1 MDYSC
6 VLNHCLFQQLFHFS
20 IMNSFIGEAN
30 NDFGRFS
37 NHISSTVAI
46 LVLVFSDDARRFQHL
61 RIFQSRMVLKLSTL
75 VDTPTIQH
83 PEFELTSRWVF
94 SGPQSNLLV
103 KSSLDQF
110 ESRSQ
115 CNESF
120 RGISHNRDRTPN
132 KQRCRLHTSHTT
144 TYLTDLSVA
153 SHPRLP
159 AVLVCHKLPAP
170 HAAANRFCLHFLLK
184 RSRPLFAVKLLFAF
198 PMCASITHS
207 TYYELYNSIM

>member
-1 MDYSC
+1 M
-6 VLNHCLFQQLFHFS
+6 
-20 IMNSFIGEAN
+20 
-30 NDFGRFS
+30 
-37 NHISSTVAI
+37 
-46 LVLVFSDDARRFQHL
+46 LVLVFLDVIRIFEHL
-61 RIFQSRMVLKLSTL
+61 RISWSRMVLKLSAL
-75 VDTPTIQH
+75 VDTPTVQH
-83 PEFELTSRWVF
+83 PEVKLTSQWVY

-120 RGISHNRDRTPN
+120 RGISHDRDRTPN
-132 KQRCRLHTSHTT
+132 EQRCRLHTSHTT

-170 HAAANRFCLHFLLK
+170 HAAANRFCLRFLLK
-184 RSRPLFAVKLLFAF
+184 RSRPLLAVKLLFAF
-198 PMCASITHS
+198 PMCASITYS

>member
-1 MDYSC
+1 
-6 VLNHCLFQQLFHFS
+6 
-20 IMNSFIGEAN
+20 MNSFRGEAN

-37 NHISSTVAI
+37 NPISSTVAM
-46 LVLVFSDDARRFQHL
+46 LDLVFSDDARRFQHL
-61 RIFQSRMVLKLSTL
+61 RISWSRMVLKLSAL

-83 PEFELTSRWVF
+83 PEVELTSQWVY

-132 KQRCRLHTSHTT
+132 K
-144 TYLTDLSVA
+144 
-153 SHPRLP
+153 
-159 AVLVCHKLPAP
+159 
-170 HAAANRFCLHFLLK
+170 
-184 RSRPLFAVKLLFAF
+184 
-198 PMCASITHS
+198 
-207 TYYELYNSIM
+207 